1 LSNDHPD
8 ILRTDTW
15 ITIGFTY
22 DERLKKYALIK
33 QEYGDKLCL
42 ACTTYLN
49 FHVGIFCTECGE
61 QRPDQTTG
69 SKSLD
74 SFIMKNKKIS
84 DRYIEWIEFSQ
95 LINIQRKQSLGHKCS
110 LIADWLER
118 TAYDV
123 KPLKV
128 MLKKVANG
136 YNTQAFDSYKVN
148 ITNVILPISLCCD
161 YIFEN

>member
-1 LSNDHPD
+1 MSNDHPD

-33 QEYGDKLCL
+33 QEYGDELCL

-49 FHVGIFCTECGE
+49 FHVGIFCTECGN
-61 QRPDQTTG
+61 QRPGRTTG

-74 SFIMKNKKIS
+74 SFIMKNKIS

-95 LINIQRKQSLGHKCS
+95 LTNIKQKPFLGHKCNF
-110 LIADWLER
+110 IADLLER

-128 MLKKVANG
+128 MLKKVAVG
-136 YNTQAFDSYKVN
+136 YNTKAFDSYKVN
-148 ITNVILPISLCCD
+148 MINQ
-161 YIFEN
+161 